1 MLSAGDV
8 VQPGALGSSYGI
20 GPYTVVPSGAG
31 APMGGAVS
39 ALGTPGAAT
48 GASGAQPAIA
58 GAGAGMPGASG
69 AMPGSIPGAL
79 QSSLP
84 SPVPGATPSPALGA
98 TPSSAT
104 GAMPSDAASTMGA
117 LPGAPAG
124 SASASTGFPTESSGL
139 PAGTATDGTDPM
151 SAPTGAGS
159 GLSGQLPLSSSPTQL
174 SASDAPAAFDPSSI
188 VGGQTTAV
196 PTGPANAL
204 APSGMPIGQSPD
216 SFDVVMKILKGQ

>member
-48 GASGAQPAIA
+48 GASGGQPAIA

-84 SPVPGATPSPALGA
+84 SPVPGATPS
-98 TPSSAT
+98 SAP

-124 SASASTGFPTESSGL
+124 SASASTGFPTESPGL

-204 APSGMPIGQSPD
+204 APSGTPIGQSPD

>member
-48 GASGAQPAIA
+48 GASGGQPAIA

-84 SPVPGATPSPALGA
+84 SPVPGATL
-98 TPSSAT
+98 SSAP
-104 GAMPSDAASTMGA
+104 GAMPSDAASAMGA

-124 SASASTGFPTESSGL
+124 SASASTGFPTESPGL

-204 APSGMPIGQSPD
+204 APSGTPIGQSPD

>member
-31 APMGGAVS
+31 APMGGVVS

-58 GAGAGMPGASG
+58 GAGSGMPGASG

-84 SPVPGATPSPALGA
+84 SPALGA
-98 TPSSAT
+98 TPSSAP